1 MRQIANLA
9 QGWPSTLDVYVL
21 DIVDLFDKGSMKMGN
36 KQKAS
41 WERTGEET
49 QLNAV
54 PQMS

>member
-21 DIVDLFDKGSMKMGN
+21 DVVDLFDKGSMKMGN